1 MDRNLRRGS
10 AHAGSSA
17 RHRWW
22 LRTRVLLSLA
32 LVSAFLMEGS
42 TGSFMGS
49 VIGNVL
55 AIALGVHLI
64 VVNR

>member
-1 MDRNLRRGS
+1 MNRNLRRGS
-10 AHAGSSA
+10 AHADSSA
-17 RHRWW
+17 RHRRW

-32 LVSAFLMEGS
+32 LVSALFVEGW
-42 TGSFMGS
+42 TGSLVGS
-49 VIGNVL
+49 VIGDVL